1 MSKRVVC
8 WSGIAFVG
16 LLVIVPFTA
25 SAQQTGGIAGE
36 VADDTGGVLP
46 GATVEASSPAL
57 IEGVRTAFTD
67 GQGLYSITNL
77 VPGTYSVTFTLPGFS
92 TIIREG
98 VVLTAGFTA
107 NIDAAMQVGGIEE
120 TITVTGA
127 SPVVDVQNVRQQ
139 TVVSEE
145 LLEAL
150 PTGTK
155 GLMSVVRLIP
165 GLTSGAAEDGGGA
178 GGIYASNRVQGATI
192 HGKGGSKQTYDGI
205 NTLNLAGTGN
215 TTYIM
220 NMSTVEEVVVEMG
233 GVSAENDSSGVSIN
247 MIPKEGG
254 NTFSS
259 SADFTFANSALQG
272 ENLSDRL
279 RARGL
284 ERPSQLIYAYDLN
297 GTLGGPMRQDRLWFF
312 AATRFQGTQN
322 EYPELFF
329 NDTRGTPFYTPGAP
343 AFARD
348 WLKSQA
354 TRLTWQAS
362 ERNKVNVF
370 ADVQSYQTRGTG
382 SNTAPEAQTCWNMW
396 PVGMYNGSWTSPVTS
411 RLLLE
416 AGAGL
421 SQGRFPCTREDV
433 TETYDFVVAATDVS
447 IRERSTG
454 LRYNAKSNYRP
465 INDQDRYTERFS
477 LSYVTGSHSLKT
489 GFQLQQHRKDVDT
502 VVNQDVIYE
511 FNRGL
516 PSRIVQYATPYNTK
530 NNTRAELGIF
540 VQDQWAIDRLTLNMG
555 VRLDYFNGY
564 VPAQDLP
571 ATQFVA
577 ARSFDSVPDAP
588 NWTDVN
594 PRLGV
599 SYDLFGDGRTAVKT
613 SLGRYVGKMG
623 TNVAEALNPVNTSVN
638 NVRRS
643 WSDDNGDFQPDCDL
657 TNFEANGEC
666 GGISNVNF
674 GQSNPNAVQY
684 ADDMISGFGTR
695 DNFWDFSAE
704 VQHELAPGVSLTGG
718 YYRNWS
724 SFFGQSVDRGY
735 FSPGDWRTASVN
747 DNLAVTPDD
756 FDPFCITAPLHPDL
770 PNGGGYEVCGLYD
783 ITPDKFGQGEVLVAR
798 PSNYGDGQSRASDF
812 FTFALNSQF
821 GDGITLGGSL
831 DTGQITEDN
840 CFVVDSPQAL
850 LHCRVITPFINQ
862 TQVKVHGSYPL
873 PGDFI
878 VSGIFKNVTG
888 APFNANYR
896 VSNDEI
902 APSLGRNL
910 AACGTRTVCSSA
922 VNVPLIAPQTHF
934 EPRRTILDLR
944 LTKLFTFGAGTRL
957 RANLDIYNVL
967 NDSSLLRLNHAF
979 GDSWRLPQGYAGGIT
994 PPRLLQFG
1002 AQLEF

>member
-1 MSKRVVC
+1 MSRN
-8 WSGIAFVG
+8 IALAA

-25 SAQQTGGIAGE
+25 SAQQTGAIAGE

-46 GATVEASSPAL
+46 GVTVEASSPAL

-67 GQGLYSITNL
+67 GSGLYSITNL
-77 VPGTYSVTFTLPGFS
+77 VPGTYAVSFTLPGFS

-98 VVLTAGFTA
+98 VTLTAGFNA
-107 NIDAAMQVGGIEE
+107 NIDASMQVGGIEE

-145 LLEAL
+145 LLKTL

-220 NMSTVEEVVVEMG
+220 NMSTVAEVVVEMG

-254 NTFSS
+254 NTFSTA
-259 SADFTFANSALQG
+259 ADFTYANSALQG
-272 ENLSDRL
+272 ANLSDEL

-284 ERPSQLIYAYDLN
+284 ERPSQLIYARDIN
-297 GTLGGPMRQDRLWFF
+297 GTLGGPVARDKLWFF
-312 AATRFQGTQN
+312 SATRFQGTQN
-322 EYPELFF
+322 EYPNLFF
-329 NDTRGTPFYTPGAP
+329 NDTRGTHLYTPGAP

-348 WLKSQA
+348 WLKAQA
-354 TRLTWQAS
+354 TRITWQAS
-362 ERNKVNVF
+362 DNNKLNFF

-382 SNTAPEAQTCWNMW
+382 SNTAPESQTCWNMY
-396 PVGMYNGSWTSPVTS
+396 PVGMYNASWTLPVTS

-433 TETYDFVVAATDVS
+433 TETYDFVVAETD
-447 IRERSTG
+447 IAMRERSTG
-454 LRYNAKSNYRP
+454 LTYNAKSNYRP
-465 INDQDRYTERFS
+465 INNQDRYTERFA
-477 LSYVTGSHSLKT
+477 LSYVTGSHNMKA

-502 VVNQDVIYE
+502 VINQDVLYE
-511 FNRGL
+511 FNKGQ
-516 PSRIVQYATPYNTK
+516 PSRIRQYATPYNTK
-530 NNTRAELGIF
+530 NNTNAELGLFI
-540 VQDQWAIDRLTLNMG
+540 QDQWAIDKLTINMG
-555 VRLDYFNGY
+555 VRMDYFNGY
-564 VPAQDLP
+564 VPAQELV

-577 ARSFDSVPDAP
+577 ARSFDEVKNAPD
-588 NWTDVN
+588 WTDVN

-599 SYDLFGDGRTAVKT
+599 SYDLLGDGRTALKM

-638 NVRRS
+638 NITRS
-643 WSDDNGDFQPDCDL
+643 WSDDNGDFLPDCDL
-657 TNFEANGEC
+657 TNFTSNGEC
-666 GGISNVNF
+666 GPINNEYF
-674 GQSNPNAVQY
+674 GQSNPSAVQY
-684 ADDMISGFGTR
+684 HPDLISGFGTR
-695 DNFWDFSAE
+695 DNFWDVSME
-704 VQHELAPGVSLTGG
+704 IQHELAPGVSFTGG
-718 YYRNWS
+718 WYRNWS
-724 SFFGQSVDRGY
+724 NFFGHSIDRGY
-735 FSPGDWRTASVN
+735 FSPGDWRTASVQ
-747 DNLAVTPDD
+747 DNLAVTPAD

-770 PNGGGYEVCGLYD
+770 PSGGGYEVCGLYD
-783 ITPDKFGQGEVLVAR
+783 ISPDKYGQGEILNAR
-798 PSNYGDGQSRASDF
+798 PSDYDEGQSRVSNF

-821 GDGITLGGSL
+821 GDGGSLGGSV
-831 DTGQITEDN
+831 DTGKITEDN

-862 TQVKVHGSYPL
+862 TQFKMHGSYPL
-873 PGDFI
+873 PAGFSI
-878 VSGIFKNVTG
+878 SGIFKNVTG
-888 APFNANYR
+888 APFMANYR
-896 VSNDEI
+896 VRNDAI

-910 AACGTRTVCSSA
+910 AACGTKVVCSSA
-922 VNVPLIAPQTHF
+922 VNVPLVAPQSHF

-944 LTKLFTFGAGTRL
+944 LTKAFAFGGGTRL
-957 RANLDIYNVL
+957 RANLDLYNVL

-979 GDSWRLPQGYAGGIT
+979 GSSWRLPQGYAGGIT

-1002 AQLEF
+1002 ASLEF